1 MSSVEDLP
9 VHGGPEDEAS
19 ILRELL
25 QPAHAA
31 GRGRPTR
38 DDTNFTSTD
47 SWCSSAAVSD
57 GRVVAASADDV
68 TGQRVVGAAP
78 SAVVGSAGG
87 QMVAAES
94 HGGCHGQRA
103 SKHMCLAAIYW
114 GRGVG
119 L

>member
-1 MSSVEDLP
+1 MTSVEDLP
-9 VHGGPEDEAS
+9 MHCGPEDEAS

-57 GRVVAASADDV
+57 GRVVAAHADDA

-87 QMVAAES
+87 QMVATES
-94 HGGCHGQRA
+94 HGGCPETRVPEGHILRTSQ
-103 SKHMCLAAIYW
+103 